1 MQSSERGRTGEA
13 AASRPPAARVEQ
25 PGVGLQAPECSWLS
39 ECKPTNQKCH
49 SLKQIKKESVSV
61 QHPPSETH
69 VDVLPRTSRTEE
81 IRDWLQHGW
90 CHIKMLSSWCM
101 FCTYHT
107 TLYQFTVLLE
117 ATLYIHLVFWCML
130 GYSAAFIIHQTL
142 TGTTGSLTYM
152 KLCDLLAC
160 EYTWGT
166 ISLQSHPKNFC

>member
-1 MQSSERGRTGEA
+1 MQA
-13 AASRPPAARVEQ
+13 NQ
-25 PGVGLQAPECSWLS
+25 PEMPFF
-39 ECKPTNQKCH
+39 KTN
-49 SLKQIKKESVSV
+49 LKKESVSV

-69 VDVLPRTSRTEE
+69 VDVLPRTSRSVE
-81 IRDWLQHGW
+81 IRDRLQHGW
-90 CHIKMLSSWCM
+90 CHINMLPSWCM

-130 GYSAAFIIHQTL
+130 GYSAAFVIHQTL